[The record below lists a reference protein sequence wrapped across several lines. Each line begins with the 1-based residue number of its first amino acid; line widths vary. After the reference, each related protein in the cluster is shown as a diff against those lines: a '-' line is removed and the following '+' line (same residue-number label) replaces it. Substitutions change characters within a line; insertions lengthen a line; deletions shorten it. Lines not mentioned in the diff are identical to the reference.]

1 MFLQSNFISPQPRLR
16 KFNNVLFVST
26 LLFSLYIV
34 LAPVLPEV
42 LFNVNSLLRVAKN
55 FLGFESSTVV
65 VNDYSKNNSAEVI
78 PTDNTLVIPKID
90 VNGIIYAGKSVNLL
104 EKGIWHRPKSSNPEL
119 GGNTVFVAHRFL
131 YTSGPNTFYHLD
143 KLKMDD
149 EFTIYWNKK
158 KYQYKVYETKVVPAT
173 AFDIEAP
180 TKDPIVTL
188 WTCTPLFTATNRLV
202 VRAKLIAS

>member
-149 EFTIYWNKK
+149 EFTIYC
-158 KYQYKVYETKVVPAT
+158 QPR
-173 AFDIEAP
+173 
-180 TKDPIVTL
+180 
-188 WTCTPLFTATNRLV
+188 RLISK
-202 VRAKLIAS
+202 RQQKIQL